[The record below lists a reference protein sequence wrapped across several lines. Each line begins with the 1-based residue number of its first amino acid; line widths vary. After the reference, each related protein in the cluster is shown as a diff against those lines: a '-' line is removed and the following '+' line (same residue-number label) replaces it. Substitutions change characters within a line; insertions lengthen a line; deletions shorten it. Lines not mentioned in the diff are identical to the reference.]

1 MISPI
6 PNPVKHKLKDGRK
19 TIGGF
24 LQMLSPVS
32 AEIMSRAGFDWLIVD
47 LEHAPGDFANL
58 QAQLQAMS
66 GSGVVPFARAPWND
80 MVAIKRILD
89 TGVMGVLIPYVNTRE
104 EAEAAVAACKYPPQG
119 VRGVAGS
126 TRAAGYTRD
135 MERYLSS
142 ANDEIV
148 VMIAVETMEAV
159 ENLDEILQVDGLDG
173 IFIGPVDL
181 ASNMGHM
188 GDPSQPEV
196 QQAIALIESKVLP
209 SGKFLGTLAGDW
221 DKTRQ
226 CFEKGYQLMAV
237 MQDGVA
243 LKVASDKA
251 VANFRD
257 ASGEG

>member
-6 PNPVKHKLKDGRK
+6 PNPVKHKLKAGRK

-135 MERYLSS
+135 MRSYLGA

-209 SGKFLGTLAGDW
+209 SGKFLGMLAGDW
-221 DKTRQ
+221 GKARQ
-226 CFEKGYQLMAV
+226 CFEKGYRLMAV

-243 LKVASDKA
+243 LKAASDKA

-257 ASGEG
+257 TFGEG